1 MKNQTLKKLLE
12 KDKMQELTV
21 YIWGFLNSI
30 LYIRGKYLLEKCHST
45 NKLSKETV
53 WKIKN
58 KKEISLFYFLNQ
70 FLKKEDLKKNIMELL
85 QIFDQ
90 NKYIESLLK
99 IKLLS
104 VYF

>member
-21 YIWGFLNSI
+21 YIWGFLNGI
-30 LYIRGKYLLEKCHST
+30 LYLCGKYLLEECHST

-70 FLKKEDLKKNIMELL
+70 FLKKKDLKKNIMELL

-90 NKYIESLLK
+90 NKHIESLLK